1 MYSKCGKQKT
11 PTTTISS
18 LTSTWNHS
26 KRPRNTRDMTTASS
40 RSQESDGIRPFTFS
54 KLVGLSD
61 RCYRSTAVGQTVY
74 YSVQVY
80 TLYYRRRASVL
91 VMFGTLAFAVLWAK
105 GCQDLKTVRN
115 ACPRGR
121 VPASRSSAH
130 TPVAVLTVAHV
141 LEQPGATLVIT
152 LITVPT
158 LDTSAARSGDRRAP
172 TILPQSTRDI

>member
-1 MYSKCGKQKT
+1 MLLAPS
-11 PTTTISS
+11 TTLA

-80 TLYYRRRASVL
+80 TLDYRRRERTCDVWYFSFCRFVGQRL
-91 VMFGTLAFAVLWAK
+91 SRFEDCSKCVSSRTSPSLAE
-105 GCQDLKTVRN
+105 Q
-115 ACPRGR
+115 CPHPSRCSYGR
-121 VPASRSSAH
+121 TR
-130 TPVAVLTVAHV
+130 
-141 LEQPGATLVIT
+141 PGAAWSNTC
-152 LITVPT
+152 
-158 LDTSAARSGDRRAP
+158 DHRSHTSAARSGDRRAP